1 MAEKYFDYDWD
12 FCVLRQGYGD
22 FNEKF
27 TKDDTVNLS
36 RKKQWIF
43 FKANSEDV
51 LSNLSSMDF
60 NKLSELNTSTKG
72 FGKYD
77 VIKQYKKDYEIGT
90 I

>member
-1 MAEKYFDYDWD
+1 M
-12 FCVLRQGYGD
+12 
-22 FNEKF
+22 
-27 TKDDTVNLS
+27 
-36 RKKQWIF
+36 
-43 FKANSEDV
+43 
-51 LSNLSSMDF
+51 SMDF